1 MFFAAIEQDFIS
13 AQQSD
18 FIIGAIGG
26 PKLFS
31 GRPPAFAHPHML
43 ISDELFDLREQLLT
57 EAMNQLGAPGKLQEA
72 WLHIDEA
79 FRHVIVKKSLSE
91 CKPRYRQD
99 TFLVLAKP

>member
-1 MFFAAIEQDFIS
+1 
-13 AQQSD
+13 
-18 FIIGAIGG
+18 
-26 PKLFS
+26 
-31 GRPPAFAHPHML
+31 ML